1 MKKIYLLAGV
11 LVAGFAVNA
20 QKTMQSETMK
30 LDRNEIRPVA
40 KKAANQVK
48 AEGDEWWSDGFET
61 PANWVHSAGV
71 GHTSGNW
78 AVINALPSNITG
90 QQAAYGWPATFANAT
105 GGFAFIDSDGA
116 GGTATQDAYFTFTQ
130 DIDMSGAGS
139 APMYLVFDEYY
150 RHFYDQNFVEVSN
163 DGGTTWTIFQVNPE
177 SEVPVNTNCVPGEV
191 ETVNITPAMTN
202 NGGVW
207 ASNVRVR
214 FHYIGA
220 WDWFWGI
227 DNVRIVEAWDN
238 DMKLNNWYMT
248 TPVAT
253 SFGLDYYNVPASQT
267 AFPGV
272 TFGAIATNN
281 GGADQSSVQ
290 LSATG
295 TGGYSQTGPAVA
307 IGATFTDSLEIT
319 VPYNPTGLGTKTVN
333 LTTVISATD
342 SDLSNNTAAF
352 DMFLTQYEFGRDNNV
367 PSSSIGQISSQD
379 GQSLKIGNVMEMF
392 SPMAVTGVKLR
403 LATQPAG
410 AVGNEFFCE
419 IFRWNGVDNYEYVAE
434 TNVATVAGT
443 AAAWVTLPLIGGAVN
458 LSPGDDILVVAGH
471 FGGATPVRFAMAQ
484 NTFTGSVLGYT
495 AVGELFQLT
504 SPGAIMIRLLDDPTL
519 GVDELTND
527 FGMSVYPNPA
537 NANTTLSF
545 VLSNEAQ
552 ASVNV
557 TDLAGKVVFTQ
568 ALGTVNGTQNVT
580 LNTESL
586 TNGVYMVNLTV
597 NGTVSTQ
604 KLVVRK

>member
-20 QKTMQSETMK
+20 QKTMQTENMK

-48 AEGDEWWSDGFET
+48 AEGDLWWSDGFDT
-61 PANWVHSAGV
+61 LANWVHSAGV
-71 GHTSGNW
+71 GHTGNW

-116 GGTATQDAYFTFTQ
+116 GETATQDAYFSFTQ
-130 DIDMSGAGS
+130 DINLSAAGS

-150 RHFYDQNFVEVSN
+150 RHFNEQNFVEVSN

-177 SEVPVNTNCVPGEV
+177 SEVPVNTNSVAGEV
-191 ETVNITPAMTN
+191 ETVNITPALT
-202 NGGVW
+202 GGAW
-207 ASNVRVR
+207 SNQVRIR
-214 FHYIGA
+214 FRYVGQ

-253 SFGLDYYNVPASQT
+253 SFGYDYYNIPASQT

-272 TFGAIATNN
+272 TFGAIAINN
-281 GGADQSSVQ
+281 GGADQTSVQ

-295 TGGYSQTGPAVA
+295 TGGYSQTGAAVA
-307 IGATFTDSLEIT
+307 IAATVTDSLEIT

-333 LTTVISATD
+333 MTTVITGAD
-342 SDLSNNTAAF
+342 SDLTNNTASF
-352 DMFLTQYEFGRDNNV
+352 DMFLTQYEFGRDDNV
-367 PSSSIGQISSQD
+367 PSSSIGQIFSQD
-379 GQSLKIGNVMEMF
+379 GQSLKIGNVMEIF

-403 LATQPAG
+403 LAAQPAG
-410 AVGNEFFCE
+410 AVGSEFFCE
-419 IFRWNGVDNYEYVAE
+419 VFRYNGVDYEYVAE
-434 TNVATVAGT
+434 TNVALVAG
-443 AAAWVTLPLIGGAVN
+443 AAATWVTLPLIGGAVN

-471 FGGATPVRFAMAQ
+471 FGGAAPVRFAMAQ
-484 NTFTGSVLGYT
+484 NTFEGSVLGYT
-495 AVGELFQLT
+495 AAGELFQLT
-504 SPGAIMIRLLDDPTL
+504 SPGAVMIRLLDDPTL
-519 GVDELTND
+519 GVSELTND

-568 ALGTVNGTQNVT
+568 VLGTVNGIQNVT